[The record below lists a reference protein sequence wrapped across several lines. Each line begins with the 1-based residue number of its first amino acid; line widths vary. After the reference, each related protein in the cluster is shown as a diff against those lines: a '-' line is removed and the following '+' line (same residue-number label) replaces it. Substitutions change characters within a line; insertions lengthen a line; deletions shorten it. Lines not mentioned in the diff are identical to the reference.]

1 MASTGTKGGNLF
13 WDAGRRDHGRRGA
26 VQGDELG
33 QTMPSSSHSFYQGT
47 EPLQWVDLIKNKWP
61 GSSVLPRS
69 CSFSAHG
76 HRLWD
81 VACKLCMRS
90 WKHQR
95 KTRLELSTGR
105 NSRKYSRP
113 QIGSIKT
120 LARRSLVTLPWPVT
134 DTSLTLQGNE
144 KKSLISPAGVRPG
157 RDLLK
162 SSGFNQKPPER
173 YAFLL
178 YSGKRARRG
187 KCRSL
192 LFYRKEPSEQLSPST
207 TISGRL

>member
-1 MASTGTKGGNLF
+1 M
-13 WDAGRRDHGRRGA
+13 GRLNQEQVTR
-26 VQGDELG
+26 VL
-33 QTMPSSSHSFYQGT
+33 T
-47 EPLQWVDLIKNKWP
+47 
-61 GSSVLPRS
+61 VLPRS

-90 WKHQR
+90 WKRQR